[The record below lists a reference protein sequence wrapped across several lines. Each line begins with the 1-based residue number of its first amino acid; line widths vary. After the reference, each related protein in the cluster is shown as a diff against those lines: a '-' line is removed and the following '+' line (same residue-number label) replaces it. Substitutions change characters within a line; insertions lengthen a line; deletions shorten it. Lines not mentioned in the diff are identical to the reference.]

1 MIYRGLEITKNKKEY
16 LIYNGDMLLK
26 ILSTKDHNI
35 DDVYNLKIKKYVV
48 YVKAKSF
55 LRKTHTGNQLK
66 MV

>member
-35 DDVYNLKIKKYVV
+35 DDVYNYIDEQAKLER
-48 YVKAKSF
+48 VKDEPQN
-55 LRKTHTGNQLK
+55 NQ
-66 MV
+66 